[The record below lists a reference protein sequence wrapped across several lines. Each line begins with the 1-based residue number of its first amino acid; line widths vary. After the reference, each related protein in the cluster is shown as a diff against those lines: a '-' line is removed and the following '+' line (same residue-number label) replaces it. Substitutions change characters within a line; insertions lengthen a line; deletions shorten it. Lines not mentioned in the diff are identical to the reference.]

1 MFDDVLRTFIILPN
15 ENSKSGSSKSFKRP
29 QKSTT
34 ESIKNRPIF
43 EETRKALGHVA
54 EEVGGTL
61 TCQSSGFLPRNAAQS
76 YYLKDKITVAIIIKK
91 QGVISSSDPHTSLIL
106 KCKEQA
112 KSLNLLLCGNW
123 SVHQKRP
130 YKQLEKLFVLWK

>member
-61 TCQSSGFLPRNAAQS
+61 TCQSSGFLPRNAA
-76 YYLKDKITVAIIIKK
+76 
-91 QGVISSSDPHTSLIL
+91 
-106 KCKEQA
+106 
-112 KSLNLLLCGNW
+112 
-123 SVHQKRP
+123 
-130 YKQLEKLFVLWK
+130 